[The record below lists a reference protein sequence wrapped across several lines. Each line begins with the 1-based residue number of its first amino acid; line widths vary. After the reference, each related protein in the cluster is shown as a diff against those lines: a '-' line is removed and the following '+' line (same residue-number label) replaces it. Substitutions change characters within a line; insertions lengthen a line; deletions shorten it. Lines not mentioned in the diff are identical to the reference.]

1 MVEAVIDILR
11 IGLPG
16 GFLGSIVTYF
26 VSRRTRDND
35 MLAKLQASINLLA
48 DENRKILAENVQLR
62 RENAGL
68 KAAQEELIVEV
79 SHLSKE
85 IERLRKII
93 NRQIN
98 ETNIQRGNSPHG
110 NGCRRG
116 DRDELLSSQKESAGY
131 GERGDGDTLLRLNP
145 RRDGREERGE
155 ERGKS
160 PHGEGADTCP
170 GGGGECLAGGES
182 DEPP

>member
-1 MVEAVIDILR
+1 MDILR
-11 IGLPG
+11 FSLPG
-16 GFLGSIVTYF
+16 GFLGAVASWV

-62 RENAGL
+62 KENAGL
-68 KAAQEELIVEV
+68 KVSQEELIAEV

-93 NRQIN
+93 NKQIN
-98 ETNIQRGNSPHG
+98 ETNNQKNMDPGNIVA
-110 NGCRRG
+110 RRAVG
-116 DRDELLSSQKESAGY
+116 TELFRSKKDPDNKRDEEGEIPHLNRLSFCRERHSTDRN
-131 GERGDGDTLLRLNP
+131 GEWNEPYYEGDGS
-145 RRDGREERGE
+145 GACG
-155 ERGKS
+155 S
-160 PHGEGADTCP
+160 GEGSTGD
-170 GGGGECLAGGES
+170 EQ

>member
-1 MVEAVIDILR
+1 MDILR

-16 GFLGSIVTYF
+16 GFLGAIASWA

-48 DENRKILAENVQLR
+48 EENRKILAENVQLR

-98 ETNIQRGNSPHG
+98 ETNNQRGGSPHG
-110 NGCRRG
+110 NTPRRG
-116 DRDELLSSQKESAGY
+116 DSDELLACKKDSPGY

-145 RRDGREERGE
+145 RRERREERGQ
-155 ERGKS
+155 RGE
-160 PHGEGADTCP
+160 PGGEMAHGEGADACP
-170 GGGGECLAGGES
+170 GGGGECLAGCEA